1 MCIRPLDPRYADPRL
16 PLYSLHLSSTDSWVA
31 HMLYAL
37 SEIVYRDFAISDV
50 LSSCQY
56 KNPIPEIPC
65 SKHINDPDYILDST
79 VMIESRNRTSR
90 FRVSRCQ
97 EILTL
102 KSAIPDPRYSM
113 QRFNGPDY
121 FWLDGSDYIAIFHLA
136 KSALLRSS
144 DFVTSKFRSPMPMR
158 PFPRASPAGYRPR
171 PI

>member
-31 HMLYAL
+31 HTLYAL
-37 SEIVYRDFAISDV
+37 SEIAYRDFAISDV

-65 SKHINDPDYILDST
+65 SKQINDPDYILDST

-102 KSAIPDPRYSM
+102 KSVDS
-113 QRFNGPDY
+113 
-121 FWLDGSDYIAIFHLA
+121 
-136 KSALLRSS
+136 
-144 DFVTSKFRSPMPMR
+144 RSPILHAEIQWSRLLLARRLRLHRDFSSREIGTPEVK
-158 PFPRASPAGYRPR
+158 
-171 PI
+171 

>member
-31 HMLYAL
+31 HTLYAL
-37 SEIVYRDFAISDV
+37 SEIAYRDFAISDV

-65 SKHINDPDYILDST
+65 SKQINDPDYL
-79 VMIESRNRTSR
+79 
-90 FRVSRCQ
+90 
-97 EILTL
+97 
-102 KSAIPDPRYSM
+102 
-113 QRFNGPDY
+113 
-121 FWLDGSDYIAIFHLA
+121 WLDGSDYIAIFHIA

-144 DFVTSKFRSPMPMR
+144 DFVTSKFRIPMSMR